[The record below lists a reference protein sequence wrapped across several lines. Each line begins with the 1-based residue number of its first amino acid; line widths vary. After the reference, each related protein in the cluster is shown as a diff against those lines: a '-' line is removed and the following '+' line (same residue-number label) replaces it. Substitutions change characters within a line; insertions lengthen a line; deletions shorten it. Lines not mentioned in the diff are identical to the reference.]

1 MSKFTLK
8 CDNMGVVNTLEFEAE
23 YLPDVVENLEIF
35 LLGCGFVVE
44 SGCLNFFGDENAK
57 D

>member
-35 LLGCGFVVE
+35 LLGCGFFVE